1 VSSYRHRALRQFAL
15 FARIALLFTVS
26 LNYGVTEPVKEF
38 VFDKAPFP
46 AAHASSVVELRNGDL
61 MAAWFGGTKEGAPDV
76 AIWSST
82 RNVHGWSR
90 PIELARENEI
100 ATYNPVLFQGRML
113 AKLITE

>member
-1 VSSYRHRALRQFAL
+1 VPSHPRLAVQPFAFL
-15 FARIALLFTVS
+15 TRIALLFAVS
-26 LNYGVTEPVKEF
+26 SSYGATEALKEF
-38 VFDKAPFP
+38 VFARGPFSEV
-46 AAHASSVVELRNGDL
+46 HASTLVELRNGDL
-61 MAAWFGGTKEGAPDV
+61 ISAWFGGTKEGAPDV